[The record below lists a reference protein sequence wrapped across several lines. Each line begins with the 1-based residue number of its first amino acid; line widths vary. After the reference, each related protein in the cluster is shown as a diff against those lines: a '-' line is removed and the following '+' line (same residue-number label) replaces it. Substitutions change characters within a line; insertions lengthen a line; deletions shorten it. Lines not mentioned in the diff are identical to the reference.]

1 MDKDNA
7 EGVTQAASPGDAALL
22 GLGAAAA
29 VAAMQRGEI
38 TAERYATALLEQVER

>member
-7 EGVTQAASPGDAALL
+7 EGFTRAASSGDAALL

-29 VAAMQRGEI
+29 VAAM
-38 TAERYATALLEQVER
+38 